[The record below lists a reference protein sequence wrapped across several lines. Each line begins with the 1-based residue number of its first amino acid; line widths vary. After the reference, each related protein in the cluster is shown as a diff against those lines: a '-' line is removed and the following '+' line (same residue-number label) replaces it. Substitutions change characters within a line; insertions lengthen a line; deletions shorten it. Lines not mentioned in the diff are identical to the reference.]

1 MKKIIKKRHRRFS
14 MPEISLT
21 PLIDTALTLLIIFI
35 ITAPITQNGIKVDLP
50 QGKSKEVD
58 TTQEFVIT
66 INPADKNDVNNKN
79 VVTYFNSFPVAEN
92 ELVDLVKKNL
102 AEKQNVPVFV
112 RGDKTVP
119 YGKVI
124 EIVDSLKQAGVKYV
138 AMSTKPSA

>member
-1 MKKIIKKRHRRFS
+1 

-21 PLIDTALTLLIIFI
+21 PLIDTALTLLTIFI
-35 ITAPITQNGIKVDLP
+35 LTAPIAQNGIKVDLP

-102 AEKQNVPVFV
+102 AKKQNVPVFV